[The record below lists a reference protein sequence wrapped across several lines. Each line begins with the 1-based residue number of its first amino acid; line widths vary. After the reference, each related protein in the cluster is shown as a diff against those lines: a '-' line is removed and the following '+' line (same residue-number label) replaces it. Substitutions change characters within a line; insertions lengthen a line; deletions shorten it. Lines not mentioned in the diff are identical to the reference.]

1 MNKENI
7 NSQDIRFSVCI
18 CTRNRPVDLKQALQ
32 SLGYSGTPISEVIVS
47 DDSTDERTEQL
58 VKTHFPSVKY
68 IRGPRT
74 GLSANRN
81 NAIKAVSGTHL
92 LFIDDDVKLSRDYFA
107 QILKVFKKN
116 DGVYGNRWIV
126 TGLENKNGSIIYP
139 HDQTFLGF
147 QSRPYKDGE
156 AIKTIVINSTVFPVA
171 LFKEILFDE
180 QLIYGYEEVDIATR
194 AVQKGYP
201 IVLAKEAINL
211 HYPSE
216 INRDFYK
223 PHIVTS
229 RLYATF
235 KRYLFTEG
243 KWIKAL
249 SFFIVAVIHTLLH
262 CARVEGVKGVLSS
275 IRTIRK
281 SIHYIRIDRKQY
293 TLSLRR
299 KT

>member
-1 MNKENI
+1 MKKLKENLQ
-7 NSQDIRFSVCI
+7 NIRFSVCI
-18 CTRNRPVDLKQALQ
+18 CTRNRPDDLNQALQ
-32 SLGYSGTPISEVIVS
+32 SLEYSDTPITEVIVS

-58 VKTHFPSVKY
+58 VKSHFPSVKY
-68 IRGPRT
+68 LRGPRI

-92 LFIDDDVKLSRDYFA
+92 LFIDDDVKLSRDYFV
-107 QILKVFKKN
+107 QIFNVIKKN
-116 DGVYGNRWIV
+116 NELYGNKLIV
-126 TGLENKNGSIIYP
+126 TGLENKNGSIIFP

-147 QSRPYKDGE
+147 QSRPYKDGDT
-156 AIKTIVINSTVFPVA
+156 IKTIVINSTVFPVF

-194 AVQKGYP
+194 AVQKGYA
-201 IVLAKEAINL
+201 IVLAQEAINF

-243 KWIKAL
+243 KWLKAL
-249 SFFIVAVIHTLLH
+249 SFFIAAIIHTTLH
-262 CARVEGVKGVLSS
+262 CARVEGVRGVLSAL
-275 IRTIRK
+275 RTIRK
-281 SIHYIRIDRKQY
+281 SINYIMIDRKQY

-299 KT
+299 KM